1 MIEVIKVKS
10 GSKYEDAQNYSRI
23 VTVGD
28 LIFVSNTA
36 GIDYATREISP
47 DAGEQCTK
55 ALQNIEGAL
64 ASVGATLADIV
75 KVVRHIPNRD
85 DKDKVGEAFARA
97 FQGIDPTSTT
107 LCTPLSSDIYKV
119 ELEVIAYRGA
129 GLAEQQRLRI
139 KV

>member
-1 MIEVIKVKS
+1 MVDVVKVKS
-10 GSKYEDAQNYSRI
+10 GSKFEDSQNYSRI
-23 VTVGD
+23 VAVGD

-36 GIDYATREISP
+36 GIDYATRQISP

-55 ALQNIEGAL
+55 ALQNIERAL
-64 ASVGATLADIV
+64 ASVGATMADIV
-75 KVVRHIPNRD
+75 KVVKHIPNRE

-107 LCTPLSSDIYKV
+107 LCTPLASDIYKV

-129 GLAEQQRLRI
+129 GKAGQQRLRI
-139 KV
+139 TV